1 MTKRSRK
8 ISNSKL
14 SSRASE
20 ALRGSTLKSS
30 TGSIVSNRASQ
41 VLKSS
46 ASKSLAGSV
55 LSQTTKFSRTASFC
69 TKSIAERILTRHD
82 KAFSELSKK

>member
-1 MTKRSRK
+1 MTKRARK
-8 ISNSKL
+8 TSNSKV

-20 ALRGSTLKSS
+20 
-30 TGSIVSNRASQ
+30 
-41 VLKSS
+41 VLKDS

-55 LSQTTKFSRTASFC
+55 LSQTSKSRTASFS